1 MSRCHPSWVAFWLT
15 LVWAAAEAAPPPTLA
30 VDGAGLT
37 SEQFDASREL
47 MDAALALLPA
57 RWRNAV
63 DPKLT
68 VHWRDDLPEHVVGR
82 ARSHQLL
89 LDRHLLD
96 GWMAQP
102 APDRLD
108 DAGKRAAL
116 AAVIHELAHAYD
128 RSPQGKLSRDPRLL
142 DLAGWQKQPL
152 RPWRSDNA
160 FRDRSPDRYELR
172 NPREFVAVNLEHYL
186 LDPDYSCRRP
196 ALAAWFAERFG
207 ITAEAHGGCTA
218 VLPYVQSAGHDGGVS
233 LLDLDP
239 ARVYEVDYLLAE
251 NGDEAMSLWGH
262 SMLRLVICAPTHAPG
277 PECRLDLQYHR
288 VLSFRAFVNDVQI
301 SSWRGLTGSYPSR
314 LFVLPL
320 NQVVDE
326 YNQVELRDL
335 VSIPLMLRA
344 DEIAALL
351 ERAARVHWSYDGHYY
366 FIGNNCAVETFKL
379 LHDSVLRLSGAHLSS
394 ITPRGLLHRL
404 ERAGFADDSVLNN
417 PTDAIRQGYRFE
429 SAARH
434 YQTMLDVARES
445 LPLPTH
451 KVEDWFALPASARR
465 PWLQQAGLRA
475 SAALFLL
482 EQATHRRQELRMR
495 DFLKR
500 RLLSGDLDAER
511 ARDTIL
517 QLLDNVGAL
526 TRPAALVDG
535 EAGYGLP
542 QSQERPRLLAQIEWR
557 NAQLTQGWRVVWK
570 QAPEQLPARERED
583 WEGTEANLALIG
595 ERLRKLATEGS
606 QPTLHAPT
614 TSQ

>member
-1 MSRCHPSWVAFWLT
+1 MAFWLT
-15 LVWAAAEAAPPPTLA
+15 LMWAVSAAHAASPTLA
-30 VDGAGLT
+30 LNSAGLT
-37 SEQFDASREL
+37 PEQFDASREL
-47 MDAALALLPA
+47 LDAALILLPA
-57 RWRNAV
+57 RWRNAL
-63 DPKLT
+63 DPNLT

-82 ARSHQLL
+82 ARSHALL

-102 APDRLD
+102 APDRFH

-128 RSPQGKLSRDPRLL
+128 SSPQGKLSRDPRLL

-172 NPREFVAVNLEHYL
+172 DPREFVAVNLEHYL
-186 LDPDYSCRRP
+186 LDPDYGCRRP

-207 ITAEAHGGCTA
+207 VTAEANRGCATM
-218 VLPYVQSAGHDGGVS
+218 LPYVQSEGHDGGMS

-335 VSIPLMLRA
+335 VSIPLRLGA

-394 ITPRGLLHRL
+394 ITPRGLLRRL
-404 ERAGFADDSVLNN
+404 ERAGFADGSVLNN

-434 YQTMLDVARES
+434 YQTMLDVARET

-465 PWLQQAGLRA
+465 QWLQQAGLRA

-500 RLLSGDLDAER
+500 RLLAGGLDAKR
-511 ARDTIL
+511 ARDQIL
-517 QLLDNVGAL
+517 QVLDNIGAL
-526 TRPAALVDG
+526 TRPAALLGG

-542 QSQERPRLLAQIEWR
+542 QWQERPQLLAQMESR
-557 NAQLTQGWRVVWK
+557 NARLTQGWKALWK

-595 ERLRKLATEGS
+595 ERLRKLATEES
-606 QPTLHAPT
+606 SP
-614 TSQ
+614 

>member
-1 MSRCHPSWVAFWLT
+1 
-15 LVWAAAEAAPPPTLA
+15 
-30 VDGAGLT
+30 
-37 SEQFDASREL
+37 
-47 MDAALALLPA
+47 
-57 RWRNAV
+57 
-63 DPKLT
+63 
-68 VHWRDDLPEHVVGR
+68 
-82 ARSHQLL
+82 
-89 LDRHLLD
+89 
-96 GWMAQP
+96 
-102 APDRLD
+102 
-108 DAGKRAAL
+108 
-116 AAVIHELAHAYD
+116 
-128 RSPQGKLSRDPRLL
+128 
-142 DLAGWQKQPL
+142 
-152 RPWRSDNA
+152 
-160 FRDRSPDRYELR
+160 
-172 NPREFVAVNLEHYL
+172 
-186 LDPDYSCRRP
+186 
-196 ALAAWFAERFG
+196 
-207 ITAEAHGGCTA
+207 
-218 VLPYVQSAGHDGGVS
+218 VQSAGNDRGVS

-251 NGDEAMSLWGH
+251 NGEEAMSLWGH

-335 VSIPLMLRA
+335 VSIPLRLGA

-394 ITPRGLLHRL
+394 ITPRGLLRRL
-404 ERAGFADDSVLNN
+404 ERAGFADESVLDN

-434 YQTMLDVARES
+434 YQTMLDVARET

-500 RLLSGDLDAER
+500 RLLTGDLDAER
-511 ARDTIL
+511 ARNTIL

-526 TRPAALVDG
+526 TRPAALLDG
-535 EAGYGLP
+535 ETGYGLP
-542 QSQERPRLLAQIEWR
+542 QSQERPRLLAQMESR
-557 NAQLTQGWRVVWK
+557 NAQLTQGWRALWK
-570 QAPEQLPARERED
+570 QAPEQLPAPERED

-595 ERLRKLATEGS
+595 ERLRKLAGEES
-606 QPTLHAPT
+606 SP
-614 TSQ
+614 

>member
-1 MSRCHPSWVAFWLT
+1 VAFWLT

-404 ERAGFADDSVLNN
+404 ERAGFADESVLNN

>member
-1 MSRCHPSWVAFWLT
+1 MLAVS
-15 LVWAAAEAAPPPTLA
+15 AAQATAPTLA
-30 VDGAGLT
+30 LDPTGLT
-37 SEQFDASREL
+37 PEQFDASREL
-47 MDAALALLPA
+47 LDAALALLPA
-57 RWRNAV
+57 SWRNAL

-68 VHWRDDLPEHVVGR
+68 VHWRNDLPEHVVGR
-82 ARSHQLL
+82 TKLRKLL

-96 GWMAQP
+96 RWIAQT
-102 APDRLD
+102 APDRFD
-108 DAGKRAAL
+108 GTGKTAAL
-116 AAVIHELAHAYD
+116 AAVIHELAHVYD
-128 RSPQGKLSRDPRLL
+128 SSPQGKMSRDPRLL
-142 DLAGWQKQPL
+142 DFAGWQKQPL

-186 LDPDYSCRRP
+186 LDPDYACRRP

-207 ITAEAHGGCTA
+207 GKAEAGRGCAT
-218 VLPYVQSAGHDGGVS
+218 VLPYMQSEGHDGGMS

-262 SMLRLVICAPTHAPG
+262 SMLRLVICAPTRAPG
-277 PECRLDLQYHR
+277 PACRLDLHYHR

-320 NQVVDE
+320 NQVIDE
-326 YNQVELRDL
+326 YNRVELRDL
-335 VSIPLMLRA
+335 ISIPLTLRA

-351 ERAARVHWSYDGHYY
+351 ERAARVHWSYDGRYY

-379 LHDSVLRLSGAHLSS
+379 LHDGVLRLSSERLSS
-394 ITPRGLLHRL
+394 ITPHGLLRRL
-404 ERAGFADDSVLNN
+404 EHAGFADASVLDN
-417 PTDAIRQGYRFE
+417 PTEAIRQGYRFE

-434 YQTMLDVARES
+434 YQTMLDVARET
-445 LPLPTH
+445 LPLPTN
-451 KVEDWFALPASARR
+451 KVEDWFALPPSERH

-482 EQATHRRQELRMR
+482 EQATHRRQELRVR
-495 DFLKR
+495 DFLKH
-500 RLLSGDLDAER
+500 RLLAGDFDAEQMR
-511 ARDTIL
+511 KTIIL
-517 QLLDNVGAL
+517 LLDDVGAL
-526 TRPAALVDG
+526 TRPAALLDG

-542 QSQERPRLLAQIEWR
+542 QWKERPRLLMQLESR
-557 NAQLTQGWRVVWK
+557 NARLTQGWTALWK
-570 QAPEQLPARERED
+570 QAPEQLPTREREN

-595 ERLRKLATEGS
+595 DRLRKLATEES
-606 QPTLHAPT
+606 SP
-614 TSQ
+614 

>member
-1 MSRCHPSWVAFWLT
+1 M
-15 LVWAAAEAAPPPTLA
+15 
-30 VDGAGLT
+30 
-37 SEQFDASREL
+37 
-47 MDAALALLPA
+47 
-57 RWRNAV
+57 
-63 DPKLT
+63 
-68 VHWRDDLPEHVVGR
+68 
-82 ARSHQLL
+82 
-89 LDRHLLD
+89 
-96 GWMAQP
+96 
-102 APDRLD
+102 
-108 DAGKRAAL
+108 
-116 AAVIHELAHAYD
+116 
-128 RSPQGKLSRDPRLL
+128 
-142 DLAGWQKQPL
+142 
-152 RPWRSDNA
+152 
-160 FRDRSPDRYELR
+160 
-172 NPREFVAVNLEHYL
+172 
-186 LDPDYSCRRP
+186 
-196 ALAAWFAERFG
+196 
-207 ITAEAHGGCTA
+207 
-218 VLPYVQSAGHDGGVS
+218 S

-335 VSIPLMLRA
+335 VSIPLMLRP

-366 FIGNNCAVETFKL
+366 FVGNNCAVETFKL
-379 LHDSVLRLSGAHLSS
+379 LHDSVLRLSREHLSS
-394 ITPRGLLHRL
+394 ITPRGLLRRL
-404 ERAGFADDSVLNN
+404 ERAGFADESALNN

-434 YQTMLDVARES
+434 YQTMLDVARET

-500 RLLSGDLDAER
+500 RLLTGGLDAER
-511 ARDTIL
+511 ARNTIL

-526 TRPAALVDG
+526 TRPAALLDG
-535 EAGYGLP
+535 ETGYGLP
-542 QSQERPRLLAQIEWR
+542 QSQERPRLLAQMESR
-557 NAQLTQGWRVVWK
+557 NAQLTQGSRALWK

-595 ERLRKLATEGS
+595 ERLRKLAADRG
-606 QPTLHAPT
+606 QPP
-614 TSQ
+614 QNQ

>member
-1 MSRCHPSWVAFWLT
+1 MLAVSAAQ
-15 LVWAAAEAAPPPTLA
+15 AAATLA
-30 VDGAGLT
+30 FDSTNLT
-37 SEQFDASREL
+37 PQQFDASREL
-47 MDAALALLPA
+47 LDAALVLLPGS
-57 RWRNAV
+57 WRNAL
-63 DPKLT
+63 DPNLT
-68 VHWRDDLPEHVVGR
+68 VHWRNDLPEHVVGR
-82 ARSHQLL
+82 AKSRKLL

-102 APDRLD
+102 APDRFND
-108 DAGKRAAL
+108 TGKPAAL
-116 AAVIHELAHAYD
+116 ATLIHELAHVYD

-186 LDPDYSCRRP
+186 LDPDYACRRP

-207 ITAEAHGGCTA
+207 VTAEAGRGCA
-218 VLPYVQSAGHDGGVS
+218 PVLPYVQSEGHDGGMS

-239 ARVYEVDYLLAE
+239 ARVYAVDYLLAE

-262 SMLRLVICAPTHAPG
+262 SMLRLVICAPTRAPG
-277 PECRLDLQYHR
+277 PECRLDLHYHR

-320 NQVVDE
+320 NQVIDE
-326 YNQVELRDL
+326 YNQAELRDL
-335 VSIPLMLRA
+335 ISIPLMLRA

-351 ERAARVHWSYDGHYY
+351 ERAARVHWSYDGRYY
-366 FIGNNCAVETFKL
+366 FIGNNCAAETFKL
-379 LHDSVLRLSGAHLSS
+379 LHDGVLRLSGERLSS
-394 ITPRGLLHRL
+394 ITPHGLLRRL
-404 ERAGFADDSVLNN
+404 EHAGFADRSVLDN

-434 YQTMLDVARES
+434 YQTMLDVARET
-445 LPLPTH
+445 LPLPTD
-451 KVEDWFALPASARR
+451 KVEDWFALPPSARR
-465 PWLQQAGLRA
+465 PWLQQARLRA

-482 EQATHRRQELRMR
+482 EQGTHRRQELRLR

-500 RLLSGDLDAER
+500 RLLAGDVDAKQ
-511 ARDTIL
+511 ARDAIRL
-517 QLLDNVGAL
+517 LLDNIGTL
-526 TRPAALVDG
+526 LRPAALLDG
-535 EAGYGLP
+535 EVGYGLP
-542 QSQERPRLLAQIEWR
+542 QLNERPRLLAQVESR
-557 NAQLTQGWRVVWK
+557 NARLTQGWTALWK

-583 WEGTEANLALIG
+583 WEGTEANLTLIS
-595 ERLRKLATEGS
+595 ERLRKLATEES
-606 QPTLHAPT
+606 PP
-614 TSQ
+614 

>member
-1 MSRCHPSWVAFWLT
+1 MT
-15 LVWAAAEAAPPPTLA
+15 LMLAVSAAQAAPPPTLA
-30 VDGAGLT
+30 VDSAGLT

-47 MDAALALLPA
+47 LDAALILLPA
-57 RWRNAV
+57 RWRDAL

-82 ARSHQLL
+82 ARAHQLL

-96 GWMAQP
+96 GWMAQS

-152 RPWRSDNA
+152 RPWRSGNA

-207 ITAEAHGGCTA
+207 VTAEAKHDCTTL
-218 VLPYVQSAGHDGGVS
+218 LPYVQAEGRDGGVS

-251 NGDEAMSLWGH
+251 NGEEAMSLWGH

-288 VLSFRAFVNDVQI
+288 VLSFRAFVSDVQI

-335 VSIPLMLRA
+335 VSIPLRLRA

-351 ERAARVHWSYDGHYY
+351 ERAARVHWSYDGRYY

-379 LHDSVLRLSGAHLSS
+379 LHDSVLRLSDAHLSS
-394 ITPRGLLHRL
+394 LTPRGLLGRL
-404 ERAGFADDSVLNN
+404 ERAGFADESVLNN

-434 YQTMLDVARES
+434 YQTMLDVARET
-445 LPLPTH
+445 LPLPAH
-451 KVEDWFALPASARR
+451 KVEDWFALSASARR

-482 EQATHRRQELRMR
+482 EQAAHRRQELRMR

-500 RLLSGDLDAER
+500 RLLSEGLDAER

-517 QLLDNVGAL
+517 QLLDNVGML
-526 TRPAALVDG
+526 TRPAALLDG
-535 EAGYGLP
+535 ETGYGLP
-542 QSQERPRLLAQIEWR
+542 QSQERPLLLTQLESR
-557 NAQLTQGWRVVWK
+557 NARVTQGWRTLWK
-570 QAPEQLPARERED
+570 QAPEQMPARERED
-583 WEGTEANLALIG
+583 WDATEANLALIG
-595 ERLRKLATEGS
+595 ERLRKLAAEES
-606 QPTLHAPT
+606 SP
-614 TSQ
+614 

>member
-1 MSRCHPSWVAFWLT
+1 
-15 LVWAAAEAAPPPTLA
+15 
-30 VDGAGLT
+30 
-37 SEQFDASREL
+37 
-47 MDAALALLPA
+47 
-57 RWRNAV
+57 
-63 DPKLT
+63 
-68 VHWRDDLPEHVVGR
+68 
-82 ARSHQLL
+82 
-89 LDRHLLD
+89 
-96 GWMAQP
+96 
-102 APDRLD
+102 
-108 DAGKRAAL
+108 
-116 AAVIHELAHAYD
+116 
-128 RSPQGKLSRDPRLL
+128 
-142 DLAGWQKQPL
+142 
-152 RPWRSDNA
+152 
-160 FRDRSPDRYELR
+160 
-172 NPREFVAVNLEHYL
+172 
-186 LDPDYSCRRP
+186 
-196 ALAAWFAERFG
+196 
-207 ITAEAHGGCTA
+207 
-218 VLPYVQSAGHDGGVS
+218 
-233 LLDLDP
+233 
-239 ARVYEVDYLLAE
+239 
-251 NGDEAMSLWGH
+251 
-262 SMLRLVICAPTHAPG
+262 MLRLVICAPTRAPG

-320 NQVVDE
+320 NQVLDE

-335 VSIPLMLRA
+335 VSIPLRLGA

-379 LHDSVLRLSGAHLSS
+379 LHDSVLRLSGERLSS
-394 ITPRGLLHRL
+394 ITPRGLLRRL
-404 ERAGFADDSVLNN
+404 ERAGFADESVLNN

-434 YQTMLDVARES
+434 YQTMLDVARET

-500 RLLSGDLDAER
+500 RLLTGDLDAER
-511 ARDTIL
+511 ARNTIL

-526 TRPAALVDG
+526 TRPAALLDG
-535 EAGYGLP
+535 ETGYGLP
-542 QSQERPRLLAQIEWR
+542 QSQERPRLLAQMESR
-557 NAQLTQGWRVVWK
+557 NAQLTQGWRTLWK

-595 ERLRKLATEGS
+595 ERLRKLAREES
-606 QPTLHAPT
+606 SP
-614 TSQ
+614 